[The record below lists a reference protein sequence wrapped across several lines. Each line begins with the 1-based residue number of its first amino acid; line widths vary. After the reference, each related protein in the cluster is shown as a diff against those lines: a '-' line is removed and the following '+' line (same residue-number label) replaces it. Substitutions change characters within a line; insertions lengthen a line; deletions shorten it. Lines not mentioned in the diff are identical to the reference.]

1 MKRYLLLLFLIF
13 SSISFSQNNQNDCS
27 FDYKL
32 ELKGKEANDNLSS
45 PKEAFVT
52 FNWDFSTLNFDSEKV
67 TIEIVPVLD
76 CFNEDKAT
84 LFTDSFFIKS
94 SDEDF
99 QTKGQKQ
106 IKHLELKAKCFRYR
120 VIISNSDCK
129 ETSDWK
135 YYSYF

>member
-1 MKRYLLLLFLIF
+1 MKKNLLLLLLVF
-13 SSISFSQNNQNDCS
+13 SSLSFSQSNQNNCN
-27 FDYKL
+27 FDFKL
-32 ELKGKEANDNLSS
+32 ELIGQDADENLGN

-52 FNWDFSTLNFDSEKV
+52 FNWDFTTLNLVNDKV
-67 TIEIVPVLD
+67 TIEIVPILD
-76 CFNEDKAT
+76 CFNGDKAT

-99 QTKGQKQ
+99 KTKGQKQ

-120 VIISNSDCK
+120 VIISDSDCK